1 MNKIYVDVL
10 DNQIDSLL
18 ENIKNIKDLSMTKIR
33 EYIQKEKGKINS
45 TPWTYGGIKVDE
57 YFLTFN
63 IENNDDLKFF
73 SFHIY
78 LDQMPER
85 FVLEVVGNDIYDG
98 FLITCNSDSSQRDIR
113 IDKPLLENLAD
124 EEKSKSL
131 KDEFLKSDK
140 YFYW

>member
-1 MNKIYVDVL
+1 
-10 DNQIDSLL
+10 
-18 ENIKNIKDLSMTKIR
+18 
-33 EYIQKEKGKINS
+33 
-45 TPWTYGGIKVDE
+45 
-57 YFLTFN
+57 
-63 IENNDDLKFF
+63 
-73 SFHIY
+73 
-78 LDQMPER
+78 MPER

-98 FLITCNSDSSQRDIR
+98 FLITCNSDLSQRDIR